1 MKKLGGTEEK
11 KRQPPRKSEVK
22 KVQIRHMDLRETGYK
37 EKRLEENFYSAEEGK
52 YNIVCLASKE
62 DTQDSNDRPRN
73 KRRNAPRRN
82 ISCTSCGA
90 ERKDAET
97 SC

>member
-37 EKRLEENFYSAEEGK
+37 EKRLEENFYSAEE
-52 YNIVCLASKE
+52 NTTLSV
-62 DTQDSNDRPRN
+62 
-73 KRRNAPRRN
+73 
-82 ISCTSCGA
+82 
-90 ERKDAET
+90 
-97 SC
+97 